1 MNSKDILNFKVNS
14 LLNIKIEDSIDLYLE
29 LFNDTSEILDDGSVS
44 IERRLC
50 SKHLKTLINS
60 DKFYYIS
67 SGFEFP
73 LKDLKRELE
82 FINSF
87 GDRFWFEDGIS
98 WCSPKSMRYN
108 KCPCAQ
114 LTPDYI
120 DLLGPVD
127 IFSLFNFGY
136 LDDGNNLFY
145 SFHNKISEIEKLLTL
160 NNYYYFEV

>member
-14 LLNIKIEDSIDLYLE
+14 LLNIRIGDSIDLYLE
-29 LFNDTSEILDDGSVS
+29 LFNDISEILEDGSIS

-60 DKFYYIS
+60 DKSYYINPD
-67 SGFEFP
+67 GFEFP
-73 LKDLKRELE
+73 LKYLKRELE

-87 GDRFWFEDGIS
+87 GDWFWFEDGIS
-98 WCSPKSMRYN
+98 WCSTKSMRYN

-120 DLLGPVD
+120 DLLEPLD
-127 IFSLFNFGY
+127 IFGLFSFGY

-145 SFHNKISEIEKLLTL
+145 SFHDKIPEIEKVLTL
-160 NNYYYFEV
+160 KLNYYF